1 MDDSCIVN
9 TVLVC
14 QQVAFAYHKLIQ
26 VLYVRFLEYV
36 IVTSGAIDR
45 WMSSTYQQEMNSVF
59 LDESLIPAAAVEI
72 TSCAGGRYNMP
83 PHPAS

>member
-36 IVTSGAIDR
+36 IVTSGTIDR
-45 WMSSTYQQEMNSVF
+45 WMSSTYQQETNSVF
-59 LDESLIPAAAVEI
+59 VDESLIPELLL
-72 TSCAGGRYNMP
+72 
-83 PHPAS
+83 